1 MDIEGPGI
9 NISFNAKYIIDVL
22 KAIDAENFI
31 FSFNSTINKQLL
43 LRKEIIKNFV
53 LCCYSC
59 THKDYVIIMKI
70 DLLTLYNYR
79 NYNNLNL
86 KLSSNINI
94 FTGFNAQGKTNII
107 EAIYFFFF
115 RYISSDSH

>member
-1 MDIEGPGI
+1 
-9 NISFNAKYIIDVL
+9 
-22 KAIDAENFI
+22 
-31 FSFNSTINKQLL
+31 
-43 LRKEIIKNFV
+43 
-53 LCCYSC
+53 
-59 THKDYVIIMKI
+59 MKI

-107 EAIYFFFF
+107 EAIYFSSLG
-115 RYISSDSH
+115 ISSSNSH

>member
-1 MDIEGPGI
+1 
-9 NISFNAKYIIDVL
+9 
-22 KAIDAENFI
+22 
-31 FSFNSTINKQLL
+31 
-43 LRKEIIKNFV
+43 
-53 LCCYSC
+53 
-59 THKDYVIIMKI
+59 MKI

-107 EAIYFFFF
+107 EAIYFLL
-115 RYISSDSH
+115 